1 MIVIMALAYLDGQLL
16 HLHGLTKILGFPE
29 KASSNKHSSLFV
41 SSSSDE
47 EESFVTMTKSVNVIK
62 LIFFVTEAPDE

>member
-1 MIVIMALAYLDGQLL
+1 L
-16 HLHGLTKILGFPE
+16 PE
-29 KASSNKHSSLFV
+29 KASSNKRSSLFV

-47 EESFVTMTKSVNVIK
+47 EKSFVTMTKSVNVIK